1 MLSHTTNGTKNMY
14 AGTRKKKAIHL
25 GPSALFLPETLLD
38 LPLYQPDPLRQVVI
52 AVAIRCAGDIPK
64 VFF

>member
-1 MLSHTTNGTKNMY
+1 MY